1 VCGLAGLV
9 SRKPL
14 HLSAGGL
21 EGLFSLLRHRGP
33 DDRGVLLF
41 DGQTPVVGRH
51 LPTGEWIG
59 KAILMHTRLSIL
71 DLSEAGWQPM
81 VSQDGHHYIL
91 FNGEIYN
98 YVELRRELE
107 TLGYCFRSN
116 SDTEV
121 LLAAYCHWGIQAL
134 NRLVGMFAFAV
145 FDCKE
150 RRLFL
155 ARDPFGIKPLYYS
168 CGTDTFAFSSE
179 IKPLLAQDW
188 VSRSVN
194 PTRVYEYLR
203 YGVTDHG
210 SETMFAAIS
219 SLRPAHYLE
228 VSFDQPDRVEPVRYW
243 SIDLSHHLALS
254 VDAAAERLR
263 ELFLES
269 VRLHLRS
276 DVPVGAALSGGID
289 SSAIV
294 TAMRQLAGHDLKINT
309 FTFVPAPP
317 GTSERDYVEDVAR
330 KAHLTAH
337 FVTPRAEDIVGD
349 IERLIEVQEEPFT
362 STSIYAQYRVF
373 KLAREAGVKVM
384 LDGQGGDELLGGYRH
399 YLGPRLASLLRHG
412 RFVEGARFLAAAGHL
427 PGETKWSVAMG
438 AGACFLPDVLHA
450 RMRRLVGKDLRPG
463 WFNADWLRSNE
474 ISSRP
479 LTYTA
484 REKETLRHTLYRS
497 LVGVGLPALL
507 RYEDRNSMAFSIE
520 SRVPFLTPALAG
532 FLLAL
537 PEEHL
542 IDPNGLS
549 KRVFRD
555 AMRGVVPDRVL
566 DRRDKVGFATP
577 EKAWLLALRP
587 WIETVLSSEALSSVP
602 ALNPRKVRNEWAA
615 IAKGRQEF
623 DSRVWRWCNLI
634 VWSKLMRVSFT

>member
-9 SRKPL
+9 STKPL
-14 HLSAGGL
+14 HVAPGEL
-21 EGLFSLLRHRGP
+21 EGLMSLLRHRGP

-51 LPTGEWIG
+51 LPTQEWIG
-59 KAILMHTRLSIL
+59 NAILVHTRLSIL

-81 VSQDGHHYIL
+81 VSQDGHKYIVY
-91 FNGEIYN
+91 NGEIYN

-107 TLGYCFRSN
+107 ALGYRFQSH

-121 LLAAYCHWGIQAL
+121 LLAAYCQWGAEAL
-134 NRLVGMFAFAV
+134 NRVVGMFAFAV
-145 FDCKE
+145 LDCNE
-150 RRLFL
+150 RRLFV
-155 ARDPFGIKPLYYS
+155 ARDPFGIKPLYYVR
-168 CGTDTFAFSSE
+168 GPGMLAFSSE
-179 IKPLLAQDW
+179 IKPLLAHGW
-188 VSRSVN
+188 VSRRVN
-194 PTRVYEYLR
+194 PTRLYEYLR
-203 YGVTDHG
+203 YGITDHG
-210 SETMFAAIS
+210 SETMFDAIS
-219 SLRPAHYLE
+219 SLPPAHYLE
-228 VSFDQPDRVEPVRYW
+228 VSLDEPERIKPVRYW
-243 SIDLSHHLALS
+243 SIDLSSRLELS
-254 VDAAAERLR
+254 IHEAADRLR

-294 TAMRQLAGHDLKINT
+294 TAMRQVGGDELKINT

-317 GTSERDYVEDVAR
+317 GPSEGEFVEEVQRSVELD
-330 KAHLTAH
+330 AH

-399 YLGPRLASLLRHG
+399 YLGPRLASLLRRG
-412 RFVEGARFLAAAGHL
+412 RFLQGARFLAAAGHL
-427 PGETKWSVAMG
+427 PGETKRSVAMG

-450 RMRRLVGKDLRPG
+450 AMRRLVGRDLRPS
-463 WFNADWLRSNE
+463 WFNADWLRNNE

-520 SRVPFLTPALAG
+520 SRVPFLTPALAS

-537 PEEHL
+537 PEQYL
-542 IDPNGLS
+542 IDANGLS

-555 AMRGVVPDRVL
+555 AMKGVVPDRVL
-566 DRRDKVGFATP
+566 RRRDKVGFATP
-577 EKAWLLALRP
+577 ERAWLLALRP
-587 WIETVLSSEALSSVP
+587 WVDTLLSSEALSAVP
-602 ALNPRKVRNEWAA
+602 AMNPQKVRNEWAA
-615 IAKGRQEF
+615 IAAGRQEF

-634 VWSKLMRVSFT
+634 VWSKKMRASFA